1 MPITAACT
9 LKGAKKGGE
18 GEKVKLMSDM
28 QELLIRNLKKIVY
41 H

>member
-9 LKGAKKGGE
+9 LKGGKKGGE

-28 QELLIRNLKKIVY
+28 QETYSSLKRTIF
-41 H
+41 